1 MLEFKKGDRL
11 NNTTKT
17 PVSDMLEKTEM
28 PIYAVTL
35 ATLITE
41 GRRKTLFIMALLALL
56 GISMGGNI
64 IQFNYLPQS
73 VILSETEDGRIRPLP
88 TIDNP
93 IFTNAHVIN
102 WTASKLEAIY
112 DLPFTKISVYPSKL
126 HQFMMPNAVEQFIDG
141 LQKAGI
147 IDKIIDE
154 RSVMRGV
161 RKGPPAVTQ
170 TMMKDGRFVWTLEMP
185 ISVIFEGAGGQGA
198 QEKQEL
204 VIRVFVGREHLL
216 KAKDGLII
224 GAIEVYAGSKL
235 K

>member
-1 MLEFKKGDRL
+1 MSD
-11 NNTTKT
+11 NTKT
-17 PVSDMLEKTEM
+17 PVSELLKTEL
-28 PIYAVTL
+28 PTYAVTL

-41 GRRKTLFIMALLALL
+41 GRRKTLFIIGLFVLL
-56 GISMGGNI
+56 GTSMAGNL
-64 IQFNYLPQS
+64 IQFNYLPPS

-102 WTASKLEAIY
+102 WTGNKLEEIY
-112 DLPFTKISVYPSKL
+112 DLPFTKISTYPSKL
-126 HQFMMPNAVEQFIDG
+126 QQFMLPKAVEQFIDG

-154 RSVMRGV
+154 RNIMRGV
-161 RKGPPAVTQ
+161 RRGPPAVTQ
-170 TMMKDGRFVWTLEMP
+170 TLTKKGRFIWTLEMP
-185 ISVIFEGAGGQGA
+185 ISVIFEGAGGKA
-198 QEKQEL
+198 TQETQEL
-204 VIRVFVGREHLL
+204 VIRAFVGREHLL
-216 KAKDGLII
+216 KSKDGLII